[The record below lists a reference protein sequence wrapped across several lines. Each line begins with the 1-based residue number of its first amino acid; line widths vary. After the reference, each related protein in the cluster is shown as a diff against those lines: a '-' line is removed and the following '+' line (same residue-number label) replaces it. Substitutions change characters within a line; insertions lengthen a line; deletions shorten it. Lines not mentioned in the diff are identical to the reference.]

1 MIRKGLIDEKKET
14 QFKKQ
19 LKQVLNKEF
28 VSGLA
33 KMSASYRQKQATIE
47 HMNDFGRSQS
57 QPVLRE
63 FGDDDFSVT
72 ESDEEIKLSS
82 IVEDED
88 YEVEDVRASV
98 D

>member
-47 HMNDFGRSQS
+47 HMNSFGRSQS

-63 FGDDDFSVT
+63 FGFGDDDFSVS
-72 ESDEEIKLSS
+72 ESEEELKLS
-82 IVEDED
+82 
-88 YEVEDVRASV
+88 
-98 D
+98 